1 MLTKQ
6 SLSTTILTII
16 SLLLGL
22 LFLFIW
28 TQSPLAS
35 YNLQLIA
42 VLAIIFLINKK
53 ISQSQSFANPIHL
66 IVFSAI
72 ILLLIAEIGGLNSSL
87 FFLIYFLL
95 FGVALLSSTPIIL
108 SLTLGIIAFFA
119 FSLNSNRAA
128 IQLASL
134 LLITPLAIFFGRQY
148 LELLKRKG
156 EIVLLKKE
164 KAQTEK
170 DLSSQETN
178 TLIWLSLNLKHCL
191 IEINENLAQ
200 LLADISHLTPTQSDI
215 LKNIHKKIQ
224 KLIKEGQKVQQLIDK
239 ETD

>member
-1 MLTKQ
+1 MPTKQ

-72 ILLLIAEIGGLNSSL
+72 ILLLIAETGGLNSSL

-119 FSLNSNRAA
+119 SSLNSNRAA

>member
-1 MLTKQ
+1 MPAEQ
-6 SLSTTILTII
+6 SLSTTIITII

-42 VLAIIFLINKK
+42 VLAVIFLINKK
-53 ISQSQSFANPIHL
+53 ISQNQSFANPIHL
-66 IVFSAI
+66 IVFSTI
-72 ILLLIAEIGGLNSSL
+72 ILLLVAETGGLNSSL

-119 FSLNSNRAA
+119 SSLNSNRAA

-148 LELLKRKG
+148 LELLKKKG
-156 EIVLLKKE
+156 EIVLLEKE

-215 LKNIHKKIQ
+215 LRNIHQKIQ

>member
-1 MLTKQ
+1 MPIKR
-6 SLSTTILTII
+6 SLPTTILTIV
-16 SLLLGL
+16 SFFLGL

-42 VLAIIFLINKK
+42 VCTVIFLINKK
-53 ISQSQSFANPIHL
+53 ISRSQSLASPVYS
-66 IVFSAI
+66 IVFSI
-72 ILLLIAEIGGLNSSL
+72 IVLLLVTETGGLNSSL

-95 FGVALLSSTPIIL
+95 FGIALLSSTPVVL

-119 FSLNSNRAA
+119 PSLNSNRAA

-148 LELLKRKG
+148 LELLKREG
-156 EIVLLKKE
+156 EIILLKKE

-170 DLSSQETN
+170 NLSSQETN
-178 TLIWLSLNLKHCL
+178 ALIWLSLNLKPRL
-191 IEINENLAQ
+191 AEINENLAQ
-200 LLADISHLTPTQSDI
+200 LLADISHLTPTQTDI
-215 LKNIHKKIQ
+215 LKNVHQKIQ
-224 KLIKEGQKVQQLIDK
+224 KLIKEGQKTQQLIDK

>member
-1 MLTKQ
+1 MPAKQ

-16 SLLLGL
+16 ALLLGL

-28 TQSPLAS
+28 IHSPLAS
-35 YNLQLIA
+35 YNLQL
-42 VLAIIFLINKK
+42 VAILVVIFLINKK
-53 ISQSQSFANPIHL
+53 IGQNQSFANPIHL
-66 IVFSAI
+66 IAFSAI
-72 ILLLIAEIGGLNSSL
+72 ILLLIAETGDLNSSL

-119 FSLNSNRAA
+119 SPLNSNRAA
-128 IQLASL
+128 IQLSSL

-148 LELLKRKG
+148 LELLKKRG

-164 KAQTEK
+164 KARTEK

-191 IEINENLAQ
+191 IEISENLAQ

-215 LKNIHKKIQ
+215 L
-224 KLIKEGQKVQQLIDK
+224 
-239 ETD
+239 